1 MLDCV
6 KTDLYELNI
15 FNNIERNSKL
25 HSHNNICICAVKKGE
40 MVFLHDGEEI
50 TLVPNKIIVFNIDQP
65 HKLTNYKNVSQYHIL
80 HINHYDVL
88 LPKIIE
94 NSCTYEDFIC
104 FSQKVLKN
112 DKSDFVYRFLETYKI
127 DKKPEEVNRNLETI
141 KNFIDKNINQNMS
154 LQEMAQIANLNESYF
169 SRSFKKQ
176 YGLSPHNY
184 ILNERVN
191 RSKELLEKGF
201 DIAQIALELGFY
213 DQAHFYRAFKNLF
226 LITPNEYKNI
236 KQYR

>member
-1 MLDCV
+1 MLDCI

-40 MVFLHDGEEI
+40 MVFLHDGEEV
-50 TLVPNKIIVFNIDQP
+50 TLAPKKIIVFNIDQP
-65 HKLTNYKNVSQYHIL
+65 HKLKNYKNVSQYHIL
-80 HINHYDVL
+80 HVNQYDAL
-88 LPKIIE
+88 LPKVIE
-94 NSCTYEDFIC
+94 SSCAYEDFLS

-112 DKSDFVYRFLETYKI
+112 NKSDFVYRFLERYKI
-127 DKKPEEVNRNLETI
+127 DKKPKEIDRNLETI
-141 KNFIDKNINQNMS
+141 KNFIDENINKNMS
-154 LQEMAQIANLNESYF
+154 LQEMAQIANLNQSYF

-184 ILNERVN
+184 ILNKRVN
-191 RSKELLEKGF
+191 RSKELLEKGL

-213 DQAHFYRAFKNLF
+213 DQAHFL
-226 LITPNEYKNI
+226 
-236 KQYR
+236 